1 MRWTVETEGTFD
13 DEHFDISDVPYHRNM
28 PIVIKLTK
36 VLYDLADVIE
46 ADTSCGGVAHV
57 VLDDDNFKDKDIDF
71 VIKWAQ
77 DDEHKD
83 KPESK
88 LAVCIMEYLKEMS
101 YEQRAA
107 TFILMDEDELT
118 ESLYNIL
125 REIHV
130 DDTV

>member
-1 MRWTVETEGTFD
+1 MKWTDTSNV
-13 DEHFDISDVPYHRNM
+13 EHFDISDVPYHRNM

-46 ADTSCGGVAHV
+46 ANTVCGGVAHV
-57 VLDDDNFKDKDIDF
+57 VLDDGNFRDCDLDF
-71 VIKWAQ
+71 VIEWAQ
-77 DDEHKD
+77 DEEHKNE
-83 KPESK
+83 PESK
-88 LAVCIMEYLKEMS
+88 LAVCVMQYLKEMT

-107 TFILMDEDELT
+107 TFILMGEDELT
-118 ESLYNIL
+118 ESLYNVL